1 MSSELGEHL
10 NAGTRL
16 RTERAAPL
24 VVLSTVAFLSTDWAS
39 NLARSRPP
47 ATCYAPGADP
57 SYSVARE
64 ITAQLT
70 MRDCGRRLLFKFQC
84 HFVYGLLDT
93 NTVQLLL
100 HGGRVGLEWW
110 LEQHY

>member
-24 VVLSTVAFLSTDWAS
+24 VGLSTVAFLSTDWAS
-39 NLARSRPP
+39 KLARSRPS

-93 NTVQLLL
+93 NTVKLLL